1 MSDIRIDTSNL
12 TYTKFFIP
20 ELGADFIEGAN
31 TPTISLEP
39 GLYGVQQQTSLG
51 ANFRF
56 EVTPDGFVN
65 YDIAN
70 DGFLSGR
77 GTTTLILRG
86 FTITLDAR
94 SLSHDLLPTIIG
106 ALVLPRDS
114 THELTLVPAV
124 GYIFQPTP
132 GFFADFQ
139 FALDVDGQ
147 IVIEPRY
154 GGFTT
159 VNGQTLTISGYQI
172 TIDGRLLSHDLG
184 LFLLGNRDREILPR
198 DSTHELTLIPAAG
211 YIFQPTPG
219 FFADFQ
225 FALDVDGQIV
235 IEPRYGGFTTVNGQT
250 LTISGYQIT
259 IDGRLLS
266 HDLGLFLLGNRDRE
280 ILPRDSTHELTL
292 IPAAGYIFQPT
303 PGFFADFQFAL
314 DVDGQIVV
322 EPRYG
327 GFTTVNGRTLTISG
341 YQITMDGRLLSHD
354 LGLFLLGNEDMLS
367 RDSTHELTLIPA
379 VGYIFRLTPGVFADF
394 QFALDVNG
402 QIVVSPQDE
411 DLAGISGRTLTIQSD
426 AMPRRFCGTPD
437 PGGGGIRIAA
447 YGSPGGRWSRGNLT
461 YSVNLMGYSGLTQN
475 VVNGVIAAAFQ
486 QWQAIVRFFN
496 FNFLP
501 GGGNA
506 DIRIQFGGANL
517 DDRFGKAGGVAGSG
531 GYPGSRNQGNLYFD
545 SSEAWTPA
553 FLLSVALHEIGH
565 VLGLAHSTNRV
576 SLMYPYGPLLN
587 ALDAETI
594 QAIRALY
601 GWQPQISLN
610 DRASLEG
617 PSLAVSEILSLVGGS
632 DQQLYMA
639 WRGIDNDDAI
649 YWSSLDGDIW
659 SPQKPIPG
667 FGSLHGPTLTTGF
680 SRTRPDGVPVSG
692 LFMAWDGVPGDDA
705 IYFAQNLDP
714 AFSDWTNQQRIDGVG
729 TSDRPAL
736 ALFYQLINRDDRE
749 LKPRMHMAWKGIPG
763 DNSIYWSSFD
773 GNNWSPQVQIRG
785 RGTSHGPALAVLGNK
800 LYMFWKGIED
810 DSNVYYAWIDD
821 QPGAIWQAQRVV
833 AYTDARTEGN
843 VEINIGTSSRPVAT
857 VRGNT
862 IFLAW
867 KGIPGDSGLYFASLE
882 NNEWSGQI
890 NIAGVGSASGPGL
903 ATFNGRLYMAWR
915 GIPGDDGLYFS
926 WLG

>member
-12 TYTKFFIP
+12 TYTQFFIP

-39 GLYGVQQQTSLG
+39 GLYGFQQQTSLG

-94 SLSHDLLPTIIG
+94 SLSHDLLPTIVG

-114 THELTLVPAV
+114 THELTLVPAA
-124 GYIFQPTP
+124 GYTFRPTP

-147 IVIEPRY
+147 IVVEPRY
-154 GGFTT
+154 SGFTA
-159 VNGQTLTISGYQI
+159 VNGRTLTISGYQI

-211 YIFQPTPG
+211 YI
-219 FFADFQ
+219 
-225 FALDVDGQIV
+225 L
-235 IEPRYGGFTTVNGQT
+235 
-250 LTISGYQIT
+250 
-259 IDGRLLS
+259 
-266 HDLGLFLLGNRDRE
+266 
-280 ILPRDSTHELTL
+280 
-292 IPAAGYIFQPT
+292 QPT

-341 YQITMDGRLLSHD
+341 YQITIDGGLLSHD
-354 LGLFLLGNEDMLS
+354 LGLFLLGNEDILS

-379 VGYIFRLTPGVFADF
+379 GGYTFRLTPGVFADF
-394 QFALDVNG
+394 QFALDVDG
-402 QIVVSPQDE
+402 QIVVNPQDE
-411 DLAGISGRTLTIQSD
+411 DLAGVSARTLTIQSD

-461 YSVNLMGYSGLTQN
+461 YSVNLMGYIDLSLLPQNLNLGLLPQN
-475 VVNGVIAAAFQ
+475 AVNGVIAAAFQ
-486 QWQAIVRFFN
+486 QWMAIVPFFN

-517 DDRFGKAGGVAGSG
+517 DDRLGKVGGVAGTG
-531 GYPGSRNQGNLYFD
+531 GYPGSPNQGNLFFD
-545 SSEAWTPA
+545 SSEAWTQA
-553 FLLSVALHEIGH
+553 FLLSIALHEIGH
-565 VLGLAHSTNRV
+565 VLGLAHSTSRS
-576 SLMYPYGPLLN
+576 SLMYPYATSLII
-587 ALDAETI
+587 DTETI
-594 QAIRALY
+594 RAIRALY

-610 DRASLEG
+610 DRGSIES
-617 PSLAVSEILSLVGGS
+617 PSLAVSETLSLFGES
-632 DQQLYMA
+632 NKQLYMA

-705 IYFAQNLDP
+705 IYFAQNLEP
-714 AFSDWTNQQRIDGVG
+714 AFSDWMNQQRIDGVG
-729 TSDRPAL
+729 TSDRPGL
-736 ALFYQLINRDDRE
+736 ALFNA
-749 LKPRMHMAWKGIPG
+749 RMHMAWKGIPG

-821 QPGAIWQAQRVV
+821 QPGTIWQAQRVV

-843 VEINIGTSSRPVAT
+843 VEINIGTSSRPVAA

-862 IFLAW
+862 IVLAW

-890 NIAGVGSASGPGL
+890 NVAGVGSSMGPGL
-903 ATFNGRLYMAWR
+903 ATLNGRLYMAWK
-915 GIPGDDGLYFS
+915 GIPGDNGLYFS